1 MYKSK
6 FKKFGG
12 EQIPDVV
19 EYIKEIMER
28 EPGSVVSVG
37 CDSIQVR
44 RRTIYAVT
52 VMIYDTEVKKGAHV
66 VFFRES
72 CPKIRETQERLYKEA
87 QFLHDVGTWIND
99 ELEKVGVTRDLPEL
113 EKRKYKY
120 HLQKSAGEYANI
132 ELHNEEAVVR
142 NLVMTDVDLMDT
154 KATIDFIA
162 KAKPSLIIDA
172 AAKVGGIGANNSFPV
187 EFLADNLTIQSNLMN
202 AAHKAGVPNFVFLG
216 SSCIYPR
223 NCAQPIKEEYL
234 MTGPLEET
242 NSAYAVAKIA
252 GIEMVNSYRKEYGT
266 KWISL
271 MPTNL
276 YGPRDNFDLAA
287 SHVLPAF
294 IRRFVEAAESG
305 ASKVTLWGSGA
316 PLREFLHV
324 DDLAKAVVLAAEKY
338 DSSMHLNVGTGE
350 DLSIKALA
358 QKVANAAGFT
368 GQIEWDASKPDGTP
382 RKVLDVSRMRAL
394 GWKPTITLDEGIAST
409 IAWYKEANAR
419 GEVRK

>member
-1 MYKSK
+1 MTVIVAGATGLAGSAIVNAFKSQ
-6 FKKFGG
+6 GS
-12 EQIPDVV
+12 EVV
-19 EYIKEIMER
+19 GINRKVIDLRDPYATER
-28 EPGSVVSVG
+28 
-37 CDSIQVR
+37 
-44 RRTIYAVT
+44 
-52 VMIYDTEVKKGAHV
+52 
-66 VFFRES
+66 
-72 CPKIRETQERLYKEA
+72 
-87 QFLHDVGTWIND
+87 
-99 ELEKVGVTRDLPEL
+99 
-113 EKRKYKY
+113 
-120 HLQKSAGEYANI
+120 
-132 ELHNEEAVVR
+132 
-142 NLVMTDVDLMDT
+142 
-154 KATIDFIA
+154 FIA
-162 KAKPSLIIDA
+162 STKPSLIVDA
-172 AAKVGGIGANNSFPV
+172 AAMVGGIGANSAYPV
-187 EFLADNLTIQSNLMN
+187 EFLSDNLTIQGNLMN
-202 AAHKAGVPNFVFLG
+202 AAHKANVPNFVFLG

-223 NCAQPIKEEYL
+223 DCAQPIKEEYL
-234 MTGPLEET
+234 MTGPLEAT

-294 IRRFVEAAESG
+294 IRRFVEAAENG

-338 DSSMHLNVGTGE
+338 DSSIHLNVGTGE

-382 RKVLDVSRMRAL
+382 RKVLDVSRMKAL